1 MIGEVSWAS
10 PEQQQDTGETYMKI
24 LAALLLVVLL
34 ATPARAEDA
43 VSFRL
48 NWYMGGAHA
57 PFFLGKERGYYRE
70 AGIDLT
76 INEGRGSANTAQVVA
91 AGTDTFGL
99 ADSSSVMRLVSKD
112 APIRTVMSLLNVS
125 AFGVISLAETGIQ
138 TPKDLEGKKLAITA
152 GDALT
157 QLFPAF
163 AGFNKLDTSKITL
176 VQIDPA
182 GKIVALLEKRVD
194 AILGGLDEQ
203 FFIVKQKGFTP
214 AGLSF
219 AKNGANTVGLTI
231 LTQDA
236 TIAAK
241 PDLVRRFV
249 AATQRSWQAAK
260 AEPDAA
266 IAALLKAKPGLDSDS
281 QKSQLVTDLPNLF
294 SPATEGKPIG
304 WGALSDWE
312 ATEKL
317 LKQYGNLETDKPATA
332 FFTNDYL
339 PK

>member
-1 MIGEVSWAS
+1 MIRLIALALAVLMAAPAWA
-10 PEQQQDTGETYMKI
+10 D
-24 LAALLLVVLL
+24 
-34 ATPARAEDA
+34 DA
-43 VSFRL
+43 VSLRL

-57 PFFLGKERGYYRE
+57 PFFLGKERGYYHD

-112 APIRTVMSLLNVS
+112 APIRTVMSLLNTS
-125 AFGVISLAETGIQ
+125 AFGVISLAETGIK
-138 TPKDLEGKKLAITA
+138 TPKDLEGKRLAITA

-163 AGFNKLDTSKITL
+163 AGYNKLDTSKITL

-182 GKIVALLEKRVD
+182 GKIVALLDKRVD

-203 FFIVKQKGFTP
+203 YFIVKQKGFDP
-214 AGLSF
+214 AGMSF

-236 TIAAK
+236 TITSK
-241 PDLVRRFV
+241 PDLVRRFI
-249 AATQRSWQAAK
+249 AATVKSWQAAK
-260 AEPDAA
+260 DDPDAA
-266 IAALLKAKPGLDSDS
+266 INALLKTKPTLDFQS
-281 QKSQLVTDLPNLF
+281 QKNQLVTDLPNLW

-317 LKQYGNLETDKPATA
+317 LKQYGNLETDKPATV

>member
-1 MIGEVSWAS
+1 MTRLI
-10 PEQQQDTGETYMKI
+10 
-24 LAALLLVVLL
+24 ALLLAVRLTV
-34 ATPARAEDA
+34 PAWADDA

-57 PFFLGKERGYYRE
+57 PFFLGKERGFYRDP
-70 AGIDLT
+70 GLDLT

-112 APIRTVMSLLNVS
+112 AGIRTVMSLLNTS
-125 AFGVISLAETGIQ
+125 SFGVISLAETGIH

-182 GKIVALLEKRVD
+182 GKVVALLEKRVD
-194 AILGGLDEQ
+194 AILGGLDDQ
-203 FFIVKQKGFTP
+203 YFLVKQKGFTP

-219 AKNGANTVGLTI
+219 AQNGANTVGLTI

-236 TIAAK
+236 TITGKA
-241 PDLVRRFV
+241 DLVRRFI
-249 AATQRSWQAAK
+249 AATQKSWAAAK
-260 AEPDAA
+260 ADPDAA
-266 IAALLKAKPGLDSDS
+266 IKALMNAKQGLDFDS
-281 QKSQLVTDLPNLF
+281 QKNQLVADLPN
-294 SPATEGKPIG
+294 PAPPAPEGNRIG
-304 WGALSDWE
+304 GAR
-312 ATEKL
+312 
-317 LKQYGNLETDKPATA
+317 YRIGRR
-332 FFTNDYL
+332 
-339 PK
+339 PKS

>member
-1 MIGEVSWAS
+1 MVRTI
-10 PEQQQDTGETYMKI
+10 
-24 LAALLLVVLL
+24 LLLVLLL
-34 ATPARAEDA
+34 ATPALAEDA

-112 APIRTVMSLLNVS
+112 APIRTVMSLLNTS
-125 AFGVISLAETGIQ
+125 SFGVISLEETGIRV
-138 TPKDLEGKKLAITA
+138 PKDLEGKKLAITA

-163 AGFNKLDTSKITL
+163 ASFNKLDTGKITL

-182 GKIVALLEKRVD
+182 GKVVALLEKRVD
-194 AILGGLDEQ
+194 AILGGLDDQ
-203 FFIVKQKGFTP
+203 YFLVKQKGFNP
-214 AGLSF
+214 SGLSF
-219 AKNGANTVGLTI
+219 ARNGANTVGLTI

-236 TIAAK
+236 TIASK
-241 PDLVRRFV
+241 PDLVRRFI
-249 AATQRSWQAAK
+249 AATQKSWAAAQK
-260 AEPDAA
+260 DPDAA
-266 IAALLKAKPGLDSDS
+266 INALLKAKPGLDFES
-281 QKSQLVTDLPNLF
+281 QKNQLVADLPNLT

-304 WGALSDWE
+304 WGAPSDWA

-317 LKQYGNLETDKPATA
+317 LKQYGNLETEKPASA

-339 PK
+339 PQ

>member
-1 MIGEVSWAS
+1 MRGIV
-10 PEQQQDTGETYMKI
+10 
-24 LAALLLVVLL
+24 ALVMAVLL
-34 ATPARAEDA
+34 AMPAWAEDA

-57 PFFLGKERGYYRE
+57 PFFLGKERGFYRD

-112 APIRTVMSLLNVS
+112 AGIRTVMSLLNTS
-125 AFGVISLAETGIQ
+125 AFGVISLAETGIH

-163 AGFNKLDTSKITL
+163 AGFNKLDMSKITL

-182 GKIVALLEKRVD
+182 GKVVALLEKRVD

-203 FFIVKQKGFTP
+203 YFLVKQKGFNP
-214 AGLSF
+214 AGMAF

-236 TIAAK
+236 TIAGK
-241 PDLVRRFV
+241 PDLVRRFI
-249 AATQRSWQAAK
+249 AATQKSWEAAK
-260 AEPDAA
+260 ADPDAA
-266 IAALLKAKPGLDSDS
+266 INALLKAKQGLDFKS
-281 QKSQLVTDLPNLF
+281 QKNQLVTDLPNIW

-304 WGALSDWE
+304 WGALSDWQ
-312 ATEKL
+312 ATEQL
-317 LKQYGNLETDKPATA
+317 LKQYGNLETDKQASA
-332 FFTNDYL
+332 FFTNDFL

>member
-1 MIGEVSWAS
+1 MVRTI
-10 PEQQQDTGETYMKI
+10 
-24 LAALLLVVLL
+24 LLLVLLL
-34 ATPARAEDA
+34 ATPASAEDA

-112 APIRTVMSLLNVS
+112 APIRTVMSLLNTS
-125 AFGVISLAETGIQ
+125 SFGVISLEETGIRV
-138 TPKDLEGKKLAITA
+138 PKDLEGKKLAITA

-163 AGFNKLDTSKITL
+163 ASFNKLETSTITL

-182 GKIVALLEKRVD
+182 GKVVALLEKRVD
-194 AILGGLDEQ
+194 AILGGLDDQ
-203 FFIVKQKGFTP
+203 YFLVKQKGFNP
-214 AGLSF
+214 SGLSF

-236 TIAAK
+236 TIASK
-241 PDLVRRFV
+241 SDLVRRFI
-249 AATQRSWQAAK
+249 AATQKAWTAARQD
-260 AEPDAA
+260 PDAA
-266 IAALLKAKPGLDSDS
+266 INALLKAKPGLDFES
-281 QKSQLVTDLPNLF
+281 QENQLVADLPNLY

-312 ATEKL
+312 STEKL
-317 LKQYGNLETDKPATA
+317 LKQYGNLETEKPASA

-339 PK
+339 PQ

>member
-1 MIGEVSWAS
+1 MTRMIMLVV
-10 PEQQQDTGETYMKI
+10 
-24 LAALLLVVLL
+24 ALLC
-34 ATPARAEDA
+34 AMPAWAEDA

-57 PFFLGKERGYYRE
+57 PFFLGKERGYYRD

-99 ADSSSVMRLVSKD
+99 ADSSSVMRLVSKG
-112 APIRTVMSLLNVS
+112 APIRTVMSLLNTS
-125 AFGVISLAETGIQ
+125 AFGVISLEEAGIH

-182 GKIVALLEKRVD
+182 GKIVALLDKRVD

-203 FFIVKQKGFTP
+203 YFIIKQKGFSP
-214 AGLSF
+214 SGMAF

-236 TIAAK
+236 TIESK

-249 AATQRSWQAAK
+249 AATQKSWEAARTD
-260 AEPDAA
+260 PDAA
-266 IAALLKAKPGLDSDS
+266 IAALLKAKPTLEFDS
-281 QKSQLVTDLPNLF
+281 QKNQLVTDLPNLW
-294 SPATEGKPIG
+294 SPATTGKPIG

-312 ATEKL
+312 GTEKL
-317 LKQYGNLETDKPATA
+317 LKEYGNLETDKPATA

>member
-1 MIGEVSWAS
+1 MSRMLALMLAVLVSMPAWA
-10 PEQQQDTGETYMKI
+10 D
-24 LAALLLVVLL
+24 
-34 ATPARAEDA
+34 DA

-57 PFFLGKERGYYRE
+57 PFFLGKERGYYRD

-76 INEGRGSANTAQVVA
+76 INEGRGSANTAQVIA

-112 APIRTVMSLLNVS
+112 APIRTVMSLLNTS
-125 AFGVISLAETGIQ
+125 AFGVISLAETNIR

-163 AGFNKLDTSKITL
+163 VGFNKLDNSKITL

-182 GKIVALLEKRVD
+182 GKVVALLEKRVD

-203 FFIVKQKGFTP
+203 YFLVKQKGFEP

-236 TIAAK
+236 TIASK
-241 PDLVRRFV
+241 PDLVRRFI
-249 AATQRSWQAAK
+249 AATQKSWAA
-260 AEPDAA
+260 ARQDPNAA
-266 IAALLKAKPGLDSDS
+266 INALLKAKPSLDFES
-281 QKSQLVTDLPNLF
+281 QKNQLVTDLPNLY

-312 ATEKL
+312 STKML
-317 LKQYGNLETDKPATA
+317 LKQYGNLETDKPASA
-332 FFTNDYL
+332 FFTNDFL

>member
-1 MIGEVSWAS
+1 MHRIFAAFV
-10 PEQQQDTGETYMKI
+10 
-24 LAALLLVVLL
+24 ALLL
-34 ATPARAEDA
+34 AAPAYADDA
-43 VSFRL
+43 VSLRL
-48 NWYMGGAHA
+48 NWYMGGVHA
-57 PFFLGKERGYYRE
+57 PFFLGKERGYYHE
-70 AGIDLT
+70 AGLDLT

-99 ADSSSVMRLVSKD
+99 ADSSSVMRLASKD
-112 APIRTVMSLLNVS
+112 APIRTVMSLLNTS
-125 AFGVISLAETGIQ
+125 SFGVISLAETGIK

-163 AGFNKLDTSKITL
+163 AGFNKLDTSKIAL

-182 GKIVALLEKRVD
+182 GKVVALLEKRVD
-194 AILGGLDEQ
+194 AILGGLDDQ
-203 FFIVKQKGFTP
+203 YFLVKQKGFTP

-219 AKNGANTVGLTI
+219 AQNGANTVGLTI

-236 TIAAK
+236 TITGKA
-241 PDLVRRFV
+241 DLVRRFI
-249 AATQRSWQAAK
+249 AATQKSWAAAK
-260 AEPDAA
+260 ADPDAA
-266 IAALLKAKPGLDSDS
+266 IKALMNAKQGLDFNS
-281 QKSQLVTDLPNLF
+281 QKNQLVADLPNLA

-317 LKQYGNLETDKPATA
+317 LKQYGNLETDKQASA
-332 FFTNDYL
+332 FFTNDLL

>member
-1 MIGEVSWAS
+1 MVRTIGLLLA
-10 PEQQQDTGETYMKI
+10 ML
-24 LAALLLVVLL
+24 LAA
-34 ATPARAEDA
+34 PAWAEDA
-43 VSFRL
+43 ISFRL

-57 PFFLGKERGYYRE
+57 PFFLGKERGFYRE

-99 ADSSSVMRLVSKD
+99 ADSSSVMRLVSKN
-112 APIRTVMSLLNVS
+112 APIRTVMSLLNTS
-125 AFGVISLAETGIQ
+125 AFGVISLEETGIHV
-138 TPKDLEGKKLAITA
+138 PKDLEGKKLAITA

-163 AGFNKLDTSKITL
+163 AGFNKLDTGKITL

-182 GKIVALLEKRVD
+182 GKVVALLEKRVD

-203 FFIVKQKGFTP
+203 YFLVKQKGFSP
-214 AGLSF
+214 AGLAF

-236 TIAAK
+236 TIASK

-249 AATQRSWQAAK
+249 AATQKSWAAAQK
-260 AEPDAA
+260 DPDAA
-266 IAALLKAKPGLDSDS
+266 VNALLKAKPGLDFES
-281 QKSQLVTDLPNLF
+281 QKNQLVADLPNLY

-312 ATEKL
+312 STEKL
-317 LKQYGNLETDKPATA
+317 LKQYGNLETDKPASA

-339 PK
+339 PQ

>member
-1 MIGEVSWAS
+1 MVRTI
-10 PEQQQDTGETYMKI
+10 
-24 LAALLLVVLL
+24 LLLVLLL
-34 ATPARAEDA
+34 ATPASAEDA

-76 INEGRGSANTAQVVA
+76 INEGRGSANTAQIVA

-112 APIRTVMSLLNVS
+112 APIRTVMSLLNTS
-125 AFGVISLAETGIQ
+125 SFGVISLEETGIRV
-138 TPKDLEGKKLAITA
+138 PKDLEGKKLAITA

-163 AGFNKLDTSKITL
+163 ASFNKLETSTITL

-182 GKIVALLEKRVD
+182 GKVVALLEKRVD
-194 AILGGLDEQ
+194 AILGGLDDQ
-203 FFIVKQKGFTP
+203 YFLVKQKGFNP
-214 AGLSF
+214 SGLSF

-236 TIAAK
+236 TIASK
-241 PDLVRRFV
+241 SDLVRRFI
-249 AATQRSWQAAK
+249 AATQKAWTAARQD
-260 AEPDAA
+260 PDAA
-266 IAALLKAKPGLDSDS
+266 INALLKAKPGPDFES
-281 QKSQLVTDLPNLF
+281 QKNQLVADLPNLY

-312 ATEKL
+312 STEKL
-317 LKQYGNLETDKPATA
+317 LKQYGNLETEKPASA

-339 PK
+339 PQ

>member
-1 MIGEVSWAS
+1 MIRTIVLLLA
-10 PEQQQDTGETYMKI
+10 ML
-24 LAALLLVVLL
+24 LAA
-34 ATPARAEDA
+34 PASAEDA

-57 PFFLGKERGYYRE
+57 PFFLGKERGFYHD

-112 APIRTVMSLLNVS
+112 APIRTVMSLLNTS
-125 AFGVISLAETGIQ
+125 SFGVISLEETGIRV
-138 TPKDLEGKKLAITA
+138 PKDLEGKKLAITA

-163 AGFNKLDTSKITL
+163 AGFNKLDTGKITL

-182 GKIVALLEKRVD
+182 GKVVALLEKRVD
-194 AILGGLDEQ
+194 AILGGLDDQ
-203 FFIVKQKGFTP
+203 YFLVKQKGFSP

-231 LTQDA
+231 LSQDA
-236 TIAAK
+236 TIASK
-241 PDLVRRFV
+241 PDLVRRFI
-249 AATQRSWQAAK
+249 AATQKSWAAAQK
-260 AEPDAA
+260 DPDAA
-266 IAALLKAKPGLDSDS
+266 INALLKAKPGLDFES
-281 QKSQLVTDLPNLF
+281 QKNQLVADLPNLY

-312 ATEKL
+312 STERL
-317 LKQYGNLETDKPATA
+317 LKQYGNLETDKPASA

-339 PK
+339 PQ

>member
-1 MIGEVSWAS
+1 MVRTI
-10 PEQQQDTGETYMKI
+10 
-24 LAALLLVVLL
+24 LLLL
-34 ATPARAEDA
+34 AMLSAAPASAEDA
-43 VSFRL
+43 ASFRL

-112 APIRTVMSLLNVS
+112 APIRTVMSLLNTS
-125 AFGVISLAETGIQ
+125 SFGVISLVETGIRV
-138 TPKDLEGKKLAITA
+138 PKDLEGKKLAITA

-163 AGFNKLDTSKITL
+163 AGFNKLDTGKITL

-182 GKIVALLEKRVD
+182 GKVVALLEKRVD
-194 AILGGLDEQ
+194 AILGGLDDQ
-203 FFIVKQKGFTP
+203 YFLVKQKGFTP
-214 AGLSF
+214 AALSF
-219 AKNGANTVGLTI
+219 ARNGANTVGLTI

-236 TIAAK
+236 TIASK

-249 AATQRSWQAAK
+249 AATQKSWAAAQK
-260 AEPDAA
+260 DPDAA
-266 IAALLKAKPGLDSDS
+266 INALLKAKPGLDFES
-281 QKSQLVTDLPNLF
+281 QKNQLVADLPNLY

-304 WGALSDWE
+304 WGASSDWE
-312 ATEKL
+312 STEKL
-317 LKQYGNLETDKPATA
+317 LKQYGNLETAKPAST

-339 PK
+339 PQ

>member
-1 MIGEVSWAS
+1 MVRTI
-10 PEQQQDTGETYMKI
+10 
-24 LAALLLVVLL
+24 LLLVLLL
-34 ATPARAEDA
+34 ATPASAEDA

-112 APIRTVMSLLNVS
+112 APIRTVMSLLNTS
-125 AFGVISLAETGIQ
+125 SFGVISLEETGIRV
-138 TPKDLEGKKLAITA
+138 PKDLEGKKLAITA

-163 AGFNKLDTSKITL
+163 ASFNKLETSTITL

-182 GKIVALLEKRVD
+182 GKVVALLEKRVD
-194 AILGGLDEQ
+194 AILGGLDDQ
-203 FFIVKQKGFTP
+203 YFLVKQKGFNP
-214 AGLSF
+214 SGLSF

-236 TIAAK
+236 TIASK
-241 PDLVRRFV
+241 SDLVRRFI
-249 AATQRSWQAAK
+249 AATQKAWTAARQD
-260 AEPDAA
+260 PDAA
-266 IAALLKAKPGLDSDS
+266 INALLKAKPGLDFES
-281 QKSQLVTDLPNLF
+281 QKNQLVADLPNLY

-317 LKQYGNLETDKPATA
+317 LKQYGNLETNKPASA

-339 PK
+339 PQ

>member
-1 MIGEVSWAS
+1 MMSRMLAL
-10 PEQQQDTGETYMKI
+10 I
-24 LAALLLVVLL
+24 LAIML
-34 ATPARAEDA
+34 AVPAWAEDS

-57 PFFLGKERGYYRE
+57 PFFLGKERGFYRDV
-70 AGIDLT
+70 GIDLT

-99 ADSSSVMRLVSKD
+99 ADSSSVMRLISKD
-112 APIRTVMSLLNVS
+112 AGIRTVMSLLNTS
-125 AFGVISLAETGIQ
+125 AFGVISLAETNIR

-163 AGFNKLDTSKITL
+163 AGFNKLDMSKITL
-176 VQIDPA
+176 LQIDPA

-203 FFIVKQKGFTP
+203 YFIVKQKGFTP
-214 AGLSF
+214 AGMAF

-236 TIAAK
+236 TITGK

-249 AATQRSWQAAK
+249 AATQKSWEAAK
-260 AEPDAA
+260 ADPDAA
-266 IAALLKAKPGLDSDS
+266 VAALLKAKPSLDFES
-281 QKSQLVTDLPNLF
+281 QKNQLVTDIPNIW

-317 LKQYGNLETDKPATA
+317 LKQYGNLETDKTASA
-332 FFTNDYL
+332 FFTNDFL

>member
-1 MIGEVSWAS
+1 MVRTI
-10 PEQQQDTGETYMKI
+10 
-24 LAALLLVVLL
+24 LLLVLLL
-34 ATPARAEDA
+34 ATPASAEDA

-112 APIRTVMSLLNVS
+112 APIRTVMSLLNTS
-125 AFGVISLAETGIQ
+125 SFGVISLEEAGIRV
-138 TPKDLEGKKLAITA
+138 PKDLEGKKLAITA

-163 AGFNKLDTSKITL
+163 ASFNKLETSTITL

-182 GKIVALLEKRVD
+182 GKVVALLEKRVD
-194 AILGGLDEQ
+194 AILGGLDDQ
-203 FFIVKQKGFTP
+203 YFLVKQKGFNP
-214 AGLSF
+214 SGLSF

-236 TIAAK
+236 TIASK
-241 PDLVRRFV
+241 SDLVRRFI
-249 AATQRSWQAAK
+249 AATQKAWTAARQD
-260 AEPDAA
+260 PDAA
-266 IAALLKAKPGLDSDS
+266 INALLKAKPGLDFES
-281 QKSQLVTDLPNLF
+281 QKNQLVADLPNLY

-312 ATEKL
+312 STEKL
-317 LKQYGNLETDKPATA
+317 LKQYGNLETEKPASA

-339 PK
+339 PQ

>member
-1 MIGEVSWAS
+1 MVRTI
-10 PEQQQDTGETYMKI
+10 
-24 LAALLLVVLL
+24 LLLVLLL
-34 ATPARAEDA
+34 ATPASAEDA

-112 APIRTVMSLLNVS
+112 APIRTVMSLLNTS
-125 AFGVISLAETGIQ
+125 SFGVISLEETGIRV
-138 TPKDLEGKKLAITA
+138 PKDLEGKKLAITA

-163 AGFNKLDTSKITL
+163 ASFNKLETSTITL

-182 GKIVALLEKRVD
+182 GKVVALLEKRVD
-194 AILGGLDEQ
+194 AILGGLDDQ
-203 FFIVKQKGFTP
+203 YFLVKQKGFNP
-214 AGLSF
+214 SGLSF

-236 TIAAK
+236 TIASK
-241 PDLVRRFV
+241 SDLVRRFI
-249 AATQRSWQAAK
+249 AATQKAWTAARQD
-260 AEPDAA
+260 PDAA
-266 IAALLKAKPGLDSDS
+266 INALLKAKPGLDFES
-281 QKSQLVTDLPNLF
+281 QKNQLVADLPNLY

-312 ATEKL
+312 STEKL
-317 LKQYGNLETDKPATA
+317 LKQYGNLETEKPASA

-339 PK
+339 PQ

>member
-1 MIGEVSWAS
+1 
-10 PEQQQDTGETYMKI
+10 
-24 LAALLLVVLL
+24 
-34 ATPARAEDA
+34 
-43 VSFRL
+43 
-48 NWYMGGAHA
+48 
-57 PFFLGKERGYYRE
+57 
-70 AGIDLT
+70 
-76 INEGRGSANTAQVVA
+76 
-91 AGTDTFGL
+91 
-99 ADSSSVMRLVSKD
+99 MRLVSKD

-125 AFGVISLAETGIQ
+125 AFGVISLEEAGIH

-182 GKIVALLEKRVD
+182 GKIVALLDKRVD

-203 FFIVKQKGFTP
+203 YFIIKQKGFSP
-214 AGLSF
+214 SGMAF

-236 TIAAK
+236 TIADK

-249 AATQRSWQAAK
+249 AATQKAWEAAK
-260 AEPDAA
+260 TDPDAA
-266 IAALLKAKPGLDSDS
+266 IAALLKAKPTLDFDS
-281 QKSQLVTDLPNLF
+281 QKNQLVTDLPNLW
-294 SPATEGKPIG
+294 SPATTGKPIG

-312 ATEKL
+312 GTEKL
-317 LKQYGNLETDKPATA
+317 LKEYGNLETDKTATA

>member
-1 MIGEVSWAS
+1 MHR
-10 PEQQQDTGETYMKI
+10 M
-24 LAALLLVVLL
+24 LAALLAVML
-34 ATPARAEDA
+34 AAPAWADDA
-43 VSFRL
+43 VSLRL
-48 NWYMGGAHA
+48 NWYMGGVHA

-70 AGIDLT
+70 AGLDLT
-76 INEGRGSANTAQVVA
+76 VNEGRGSANTAQVVA

-112 APIRTVMSLLNVS
+112 AGIRTVMSLLNTS
-125 AFGVISLAETGIQ
+125 SFGVISLAETGIRA
-138 TPKDLEGKKLAITA
+138 PKDLEGKKLAITA

-182 GKIVALLEKRVD
+182 GKVVALLEKRVD
-194 AILGGLDEQ
+194 AILGGLDDQ
-203 FFIVKQKGFTP
+203 YFLVKQKGFDP
-214 AGLSF
+214 AGMGF
-219 AKNGANTVGLTI
+219 AKNGINTVGLTI

-241 PDLVRRFV
+241 PELVRRFV
-249 AATQRSWQAAK
+249 AATQKSWAAAK
-260 AEPDAA
+260 ADPDAA
-266 IAALLKAKPGLDSDS
+266 IAALMKAKQGLDFDS
-281 QKSQLVTDLPNLF
+281 QKNQLVADLPNLA

-312 ATEKL
+312 ATETL
-317 LKQYGNLETDKPATA
+317 LKQYGNLETDRPASA
-332 FFTNDYL
+332 FFTNDFL
-339 PK
+339 PQ